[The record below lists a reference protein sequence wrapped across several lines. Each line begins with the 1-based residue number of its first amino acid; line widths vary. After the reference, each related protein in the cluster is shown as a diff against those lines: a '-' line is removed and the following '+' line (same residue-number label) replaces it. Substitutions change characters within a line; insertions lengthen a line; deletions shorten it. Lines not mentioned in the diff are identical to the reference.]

1 MKRRS
6 FLGAMLAACAAP
18 AIVKAE
24 ILMPVRQIIGMDFG
38 VPGDCR
44 VIARGVM
51 EIGTWEGFRFIEAQ
65 HDHSVDAL
73 RYMMEA
79 QDQKLA
85 ARMARIKREILTHAE
100 PREILGLGWG
110 PDGYTALVHPSN
122 AGLFKDTIKF
132 RRLARG

>member
-1 MKRRS
+1 MMDRRG
-6 FLGAMLAACAAP
+6 FLRGLAGCFAAAAAP
-18 AIVKAE
+18 AVLPSGI
-24 ILMPVRQIIGMDFG
+24 IMPVRQII
-38 VPGDCR
+38 VPPP
-44 VIARGVM
+44 IMPM
-51 EIGTWEGFRFIEAQ
+51 EIGTWEDVRFIEAR
-65 HDHSVDAL
+65 HDHSIDAL